1 MRHDWRTP
9 ELPPPARRVSLAPV
23 RSPAKRRFVV
33 AVALISQVFAGF
45 AVHVAPA
52 NANERAPLPAKHMQT
67 LRDSQVVRGAQKP
80 PCPEHKA
87 AQTESAAKVDPTV
100 NTKPAKEPVK
110 QDCCKDGTCKCPAA
124 TPAAVESRAAVA
136 PAACPAPRADGICE
150 APPSRLR
157 PSVFFRPP
165 I

>member
-1 MRHDWRTP
+1 
-9 ELPPPARRVSLAPV
+9 V
-23 RSPAKRRFVV
+23 RSPAKRRLV
-33 AVALISQVFAGF
+33 AAIALIAQVIAGA

-52 NANERAPLPAKHMQT
+52 NANEREPLPAKHLQT
-67 LRDSQVVRGAQKP
+67 IRDAQVVRGAQKA
-80 PCPEHKA
+80 PCPEHKV
-87 AQTESAAKVDPTV
+87 AQPESPVKADLLKADTAKSD
-100 NTKPAKEPVK
+100 PAKSDPAK
-110 QDCCKDGTCKCPAA
+110 PDPAKPDCCKDGSCKCPTA
-124 TPAAVESRAAVA
+124 TPAAVESRASAA

>member
-1 MRHDWRTP
+1 VR
-9 ELPPPARRVSLAPV
+9 PPAHRRL
-23 RSPAKRRFVV
+23 V
-33 AVALISQVFAGF
+33 ATFALIAQVFAGV

-52 NANERAPLPAKHMQT
+52 NGSERAPLPAKHLQT
-67 LRDSQVVRGAQKP
+67 IRDANVVRGAQKP
-80 PCPEHKA
+80 PCPEHKT
-87 AQTESAAKVDPTV
+87 AQSDTAKVDATRSDAAKVDG
-100 NTKPAKEPVK
+100 TKADASK
-110 QDCCKDGTCKCPAA
+110 QACCKDGSCKCPGA
-124 TPAAVESRAAVA
+124 TPAAIESRAAAA

>member
-1 MRHDWRTP
+1 
-9 ELPPPARRVSLAPV
+9 V
-23 RSPAKRRFVV
+23 RSPTKRRLVT
-33 AVALISQVFAGF
+33 AVALICQIFAGL

-52 NANERAPLPAKHMQT
+52 NANERPLPAKHLQT
-67 LRDSQVVRGAQKP
+67 IRDAQVVRGAQKA

-87 AQTESAAKVDPTV
+87 ALAES
-100 NTKPAKEPVK
+100 PVK
-110 QDCCKDGTCKCPAA
+110 ADALKADSAKPDCCKDGTCKCPAA
-124 TPAAVESRAAVA
+124 TPAAIESRAVAA

>member
-1 MRHDWRTP
+1 
-9 ELPPPARRVSLAPV
+9 V
-23 RSPAKRRFVV
+23 RSPAKRRLV
-33 AVALISQVFAGF
+33 AAIALIAQIFAGV

-52 NANERAPLPAKHMQT
+52 NANERAPVPAKHLQT
-67 LRDSQVVRGAQKP
+67 IRDAQVVRGAQKA

-87 AQTESAAKVDPTV
+87 AQSESVAKTDTA
-100 NTKPAKEPVK
+100 KP
-110 QDCCKDGTCKCPAA
+110 DCCKDGTCKCPAA
-124 TPAAVESRAAVA
+124 TPAAVESRAVAA

>member
-1 MRHDWRTP
+1 MRPLAH
-9 ELPPPARRVSLAPV
+9 RRL
-23 RSPAKRRFVV
+23 V
-33 AVALISQVFAGF
+33 ATFALIAQVFAGV

-52 NANERAPLPAKHMQT
+52 NADERATVPAKHLQT
-67 LRDSQVVRGAQKP
+67 IRDANVLRGAQKP
-80 PCPEHKA
+80 PCPEHKSA
-87 AQTESAAKVDPTV
+87 PADTARSESAAKSDATKVDA
-100 NTKPAKEPVK
+100 TKPDASK
-110 QDCCKDGTCKCPAA
+110 QACCKDGSCKCPAA
-124 TPAAVESRAAVA
+124 TPAAVESRALAA

>member
-1 MRHDWRTP
+1 
-9 ELPPPARRVSLAPV
+9 V
-23 RSPAKRRFVV
+23 RSPTKRRLVT
-33 AVALISQVFAGF
+33 AVALICQIFAGL

-52 NANERAPLPAKHMQT
+52 NANERPPLPAKHLQT
-67 LRDSQVVRGAQKP
+67 IRDAQVVRGAQKA

-87 AQTESAAKVDPTV
+87 AQTESSVKAADTAKADAV
-100 NTKPAKEPVK
+100 KP
-110 QDCCKDGTCKCPAA
+110 DCCKDGTCKCPAA
-124 TPAAVESRAAVA
+124 TPAAVESRAVAA

>member
-1 MRHDWRTP
+1 
-9 ELPPPARRVSLAPV
+9 V

-33 AVALISQVFAGF
+33 AAVLISQIFAGL

-67 LRDSQVVRGAQKP
+67 LRDSQTVRGAQKP

-87 AQTESAAKVDPTV
+87 AQTESAAKADASPKADTV
-100 NTKPAKEPVK
+100 KP
-110 QDCCKDGTCKCPAA
+110 DCCKEGTCKCPAA
-124 TPAAVESRAAVA
+124 TPAAVESRAVAA

>member
-1 MRHDWRTP
+1 M
-9 ELPPPARRVSLAPV
+9 
-23 RSPAKRRFVV
+23 
-33 AVALISQVFAGF
+33 ALISQIFAGF
-45 AVHVAPA
+45 AVRVAPA
-52 NANERAPLPAKHMQT
+52 NASERAPLPAKHMQT
-67 LRDSQVVRGAQKP
+67 LRDSQTVRGAQKP

-87 AQTESAAKVDPTV
+87 AQTETSAKVDPTV
-100 NTKPAKEPVK
+100 KTDAVKDAVKP
-110 QDCCKDGTCKCPAA
+110 DCCKEGTCKCPAA
-124 TPAAVESRAAVA
+124 TPAAAESRAAAA

>member
-1 MRHDWRTP
+1 VR
-9 ELPPPARRVSLAPV
+9 PPAHRRL
-23 RSPAKRRFVV
+23 V
-33 AVALISQVFAGF
+33 ATLALIAQIFAGV

-52 NANERAPLPAKHMQT
+52 NADERPTVPAKHLQT
-67 LRDSQVVRGAQKP
+67 IRDANAVRGAQKP

-87 AQTESAAKVDPTV
+87 AQADASKSDAAKADGAKVD
-100 NTKPAKEPVK
+100 ASK
-110 QDCCKDGTCKCPAA
+110 QACCKDGTCKCPAA
-124 TPAAVESRAAVA
+124 TPAAVESRAVAA

>member
-1 MRHDWRTP
+1 M
-9 ELPPPARRVSLAPV
+9 
-23 RSPAKRRFVV
+23 RSPAKRRLV
-33 AVALISQVFAGF
+33 ATLALIAQVFAGV

-52 NANERAPLPAKHMQT
+52 NADERATVPAKHLQT
-67 LRDSQVVRGAQKP
+67 IRDATVVRGAQKP

-87 AQTESAAKVDPTV
+87 AQSDTTKADATKVDG
-100 NTKPAKEPVK
+100 TKADASK
-110 QDCCKDGTCKCPAA
+110 QVCCKDGSCKCPAA
-124 TPAAVESRAAVA
+124 TPAAVESRAAAA
-136 PAACPAPRADGICE
+136 PTACPAPRADGICE

>member
-1 MRHDWRTP
+1 
-9 ELPPPARRVSLAPV
+9 V
-23 RSPAKRRFVV
+23 RSPAKRRLVT
-33 AVALISQVFAGF
+33 AIALIAQIFAGA

-52 NANERAPLPAKHMQT
+52 NASERAPLPAKHLQT
-67 LRDSQVVRGAQKP
+67 IRDSQVVRGAQKA

-87 AQTESAAKVDPTV
+87 AQAESVKADSVKAETAKPD
-100 NTKPAKEPVK
+100 PAKP
-110 QDCCKDGTCKCPAA
+110 DCCKDGSCKCPAA
-124 TPAAVESRAAVA
+124 TPAAIESRAAAA

>member
-1 MRHDWRTP
+1 M
-9 ELPPPARRVSLAPV
+9 
-23 RSPAKRRFVV
+23 
-33 AVALISQVFAGF
+33 ALISQIFAGL

-52 NANERAPLPAKHMQT
+52 NADERAPLPAKHMQT
-67 LRDSQVVRGAQKP
+67 LRDSQAARGALKP

-87 AQTESAAKVDPTV
+87 AQTESSAKVDPTV
-100 NTKPAKEPVK
+100 KTDAVKDAVKP
-110 QDCCKDGTCKCPAA
+110 DCCKDGTCKCPAA
-124 TPAAVESRAAVA
+124 TPAAVESRAAAA

>member
-1 MRHDWRTP
+1 VR
-9 ELPPPARRVSLAPV
+9 PPAH
-23 RSPAKRRFVV
+23 RRFV
-33 AVALISQVFAGF
+33 ATFALIAQVFAGV

-52 NANERAPLPAKHMQT
+52 NANERATVPAKHLQT
-67 LRDSQVVRGAQKP
+67 IRDASVVRGAQKP
-80 PCPEHKA
+80 PCPEHKS
-87 AQTESAAKVDPTV
+87 AQADTAKSDATKVDAAKSDA
-100 NTKPAKEPVK
+100 TKSDASK
-110 QDCCKDGTCKCPAA
+110 QACCKDGTCKCPAA
-124 TPAAVESRAAVA
+124 TPAAVESRALAA

>member
-1 MRHDWRTP
+1 
-9 ELPPPARRVSLAPV
+9 V
-23 RSPAKRRFVV
+23 RSPAKRRLV
-33 AVALISQVFAGF
+33 AAIALIAQIFAGV

-52 NANERAPLPAKHMQT
+52 NADERAPFPAKHLQT
-67 LRDSQVVRGAQKP
+67 IRDAQVVRGAQKA
-80 PCPEHKA
+80 PCPEHKVTPA
-87 AQTESAAKVDPTV
+87 ESPVKADTTKADTAKAD
-100 NTKPAKEPVK
+100 PAKP
-110 QDCCKDGTCKCPAA
+110 DCCKDGTCKCPAA
-124 TPAAVESRAAVA
+124 TPAAIESRAAAA